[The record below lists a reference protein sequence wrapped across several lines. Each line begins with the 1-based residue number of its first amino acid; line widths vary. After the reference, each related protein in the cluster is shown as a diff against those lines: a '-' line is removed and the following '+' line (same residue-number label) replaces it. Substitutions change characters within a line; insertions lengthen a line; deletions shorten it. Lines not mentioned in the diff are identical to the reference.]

1 MMQLP
6 LQYLHQKIA
15 TELDGNDCGDKV
27 KFVKD
32 LNYNIWFLGVIC
44 EISWKKKLKNM
55 WKNILLCL
63 R

>member
-1 MMQLP
+1 MHVICCYDMMQLP

-32 LNYNIWFLGVIC
+32 LNYNI
-44 EISWKKKLKNM
+44 
-55 WKNILLCL
+55 
-63 R
+63 